1 MAARESYEETSE
13 DEASNG
19 ERAAHQRFAARP
31 PTGPPKCIGLAG
43 HHYACGQG
51 VGQESRHPDS
61 RCESW
66 ADRAC
71 FPIKSP
77 VARDLEFSPFDA
89 AALSRRVRGGQF
101 DREMRF

>member
-1 MAARESYEETSE
+1 MKPKRSGKVFNHSGSSFDRFLDEEGMREEVESI
-13 DEASNG
+13 AVK
-19 ERAAHQRFAARP
+19 RV
-31 PTGPPKCIGLAG
+31 LAWR
-43 HHYACGQG
+43 
-51 VGQESRHPDS
+51 QESRHPDS

-101 DREMRF
+101 DREMRSE